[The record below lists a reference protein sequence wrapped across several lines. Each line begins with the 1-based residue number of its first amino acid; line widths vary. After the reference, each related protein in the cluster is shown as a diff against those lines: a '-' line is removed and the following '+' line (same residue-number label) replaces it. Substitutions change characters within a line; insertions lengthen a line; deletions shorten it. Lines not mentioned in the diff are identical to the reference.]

1 MSERPAWL
9 AEETPPPRRTLA
21 QVLREQAAARA
32 GGDAMAAGG
41 QRLSYRELEEQSG
54 RIARSMLAL
63 GVRRGAHI
71 GILMGNT
78 LEWVLL
84 FFAAARIGAVTVP
97 LNTRFKSSEL
107 AYCLTQAE
115 VRHLFHAARFLNIDF
130 GAMLDEIPG
139 KPEVSVA
146 TGSTA
151 WLAFLHAGSAVPE
164 ARLLE
169 AEAMV
174 TPEDVLLIQ
183 YTSGT
188 TSFPKGAQLSHHGM
202 LGNALCAARRIGV
215 RTEDRYYSPRP
226 FYHVGGS
233 TLSLLVALS
242 AGACLLA
249 TPAFEPGEALA
260 LMAAERA
267 TLMSGNDTIF
277 QMLLAHPDFDAAKLC
292 LRGGWAAAGPEV
304 LDRIRSRM
312 GMEGVCI
319 AYGLS
324 EASPNVVMSSWRE
337 PFEARR
343 SGAAFPHPGMEVRIA
358 RGSGAGSGAK
368 GEILVRG
375 WSLMK
380 GYWNMPQET
389 AKAIDADGW
398 LHTGDLGEIDDAG
411 RLRFTGRLKDMF
423 RVGGENVSPLEVEEL
438 LHTHPAIALAQ
449 VIGVPD
455 ARLGEVCC
463 AYVMLRPGAA
473 LTPQELIEWCRPRCA
488 NFKSPR
494 YVRIVAEFESLGMTG
509 SSKVQ
514 KGRLREDALREF
526 GLG

>member
-1 MSERPAWL
+1 MSEAPAWL
-9 AEETPPPRRTLA
+9 AEETPPPQRTLA
-21 QVLREQAAARA
+21 QVLRVQAVARA
-32 GGDAMAAGG
+32 EGDALVAGG
-41 QRLSYRELEEQSG
+41 KRLSYRKLEEQSG
-54 RIARSMLAL
+54 CMARSMLAL
-63 GVRRGAHI
+63 GVKRGEHI

-107 AYCLTQAE
+107 AYCLKQAE
-115 VRHLFHAARFLNIDF
+115 VRHLFHATRFLNIDF
-130 GAMLDEIPG
+130 GAMLDEIPEQ
-139 KPEVSVA
+139 PAVSIA
-146 TGSTA
+146 TGSTRWA
-151 WLAFLHAGSAVPE
+151 EFLHRGNAVPVV
-164 ARLLE
+164 RLRE
-169 AEAMV
+169 AEALV
-174 TPEDVLLIQ
+174 KPDDVLLIQ

-202 LGNALCAARRIGV
+202 LGNAWCAARRIGV
-215 RTEDRYYSPRP
+215 RAEDRYYSPRP

-242 AGACLLA
+242 AGACLLT
-249 TPAFEPGEALA
+249 TPAFEAGEALA
-260 LMAAERA
+260 LMAGERA

-312 GMEGVCI
+312 GMEGVCL

-324 EASPNVVMSSWRE
+324 EASPNVVMSSWQE

-343 SGAAFPHPGMEVRIA
+343 SGAAFPHPGMDVSIA
-358 RGSGAGSGAK
+358 GG

-375 WSLMK
+375 WSVMK
-380 GYWNMPQET
+380 GYWNMPEET
-389 AKAIDADGW
+389 ANAIDADGW
-398 LHTGDLGEIDDAG
+398 LHTGDLGSLDDSG
-411 RLRFTGRLKDMF
+411 RLRFAGRLKEML

-438 LHTHPAIALAQ
+438 LHTHPSIAFAQ

-455 ARLGEVCC
+455 ARLGEVPC

-473 LTPQELIEWCRPRCA
+473 LAPQELIEWCRPRCA
-488 NFKSPR
+488 NFKAPR
-494 YVRIVAEFESLGMTG
+494 YVKVVVEFESLGMTG

-526 GLG
+526 ELG